1 MKTRVCFRYP
11 AVDLPANNR
20 VTTVT
25 PKPNRFQRDLS
36 YCNSGISYLLT
47 PSIARST
54 LSLISSQWK
63 KIGSLLI
70 VYRILSLSATEFF
83 STITVANPL
92 T

>member
-11 AVDLPANNR
+11 AVDFPANNR

-25 PKPNRFQRDLS
+25 PKPNRFQRNLS

-54 LSLISSQWK
+54 LSLVSSQWK